1 MRRRL
6 PVLIT
11 DAGQE
16 PRAHRELVERLRAT
30 EYVAAPIV
38 VDHTVRGLIHADNA
52 DSTPDLTT
60 MDRDLLRL
68 YAENVGVAWERG
80 DLAAR
85 QARQQRVIADV
96 CADMMGT
103 VRAAQAEPFGA
114 IGSMMVTGLTEQPAL
129 SAPAPGGEPV
139 LAERGSAGAR
149 MSRLTAREREV
160 LALLASGATNAQLA
174 DRLTVAESTVKS
186 HVKHVL
192 HKLGAANRAAA
203 IACYLRESRNDE
215 RRSR

>member
-1 MRRRL
+1 MKFPL
-6 PVLIT
+6 SLLKMFLKT
-11 DAGQE
+11 DASLAQI
-16 PRAHRELVERLRAT
+16 AAT
-30 EYVAAPIV
+30 ATAIGLEVDGIEDKAEALAPFVVAEI
-38 VDHTVRGLIHADNA
+38 
-52 DSTPDLTT
+52 
-60 MDRDLLRL
+60 
-68 YAENVGVAWERG
+68 
-80 DLAAR
+80 LAAEKHP
-85 QARQQRVIADV
+85 QADKLQV
-96 CADMMGT
+96 CK